1 MRESGEV
8 FAVNC
13 ERVESECLLEGNDG
27 CGGMD
32 GDLKGC
38 NCCGDEEGGEEEVD
52 VEREMHF
59 EVGLSGLSVEDEGK
73 RYYILYWE

>member
-13 ERVESECLLEGNDG
+13 ERVEGECLLEGNDG

-32 GDLKGC
+32 GDLKGR
-38 NCCGDEEGGEEEVD
+38 NCCRDEEEGGEEVD
-52 VEREMHF
+52 VEAELHF
-59 EVGLSGLSVEDEGK
+59 GVGLE
-73 RYYILYWE
+73 WF